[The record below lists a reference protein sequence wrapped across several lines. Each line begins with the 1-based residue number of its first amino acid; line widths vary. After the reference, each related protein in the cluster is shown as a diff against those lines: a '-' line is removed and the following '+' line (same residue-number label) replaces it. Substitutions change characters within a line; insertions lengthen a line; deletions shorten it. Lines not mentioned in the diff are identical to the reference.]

1 MTTTL
6 CSLELDRTTPET
18 LACKV
23 RFRDNTQPAPFSFKT
38 AAPSGET
45 IQIPAN
51 DSAGWIRLPRL
62 TQETKP

>member
-23 RFRDNTQPAPFSFKT
+23 RFWDNTLSAPFSFKT
-38 AAPSGET
+38 AAPGGET
-45 IQIPAN
+45 IPIPAN
-51 DSAGWIRLPRL
+51 ASAGWIRLPEL
-62 TQETKP
+62 TQEAKP